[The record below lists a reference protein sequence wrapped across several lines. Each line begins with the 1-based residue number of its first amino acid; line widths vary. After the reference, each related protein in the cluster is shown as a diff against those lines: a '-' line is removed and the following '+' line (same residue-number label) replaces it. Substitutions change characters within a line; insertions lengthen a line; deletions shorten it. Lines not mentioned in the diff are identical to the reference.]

1 MIFFKL
7 ILNFKRNVLNYFSGT
22 RIVYE
27 RSFLMSLAHSPIS
40 QTPPKCG
47 LPAALLKNPGLGN
60 VKETKPSQPAK
71 ETRSNSFDETQET
84 FSMDL

>member
-1 MIFFKL
+1 MIFFKF
-7 ILNFKRNVLNYFSGT
+7 ILNVLNYFSGT